1 MPPRHRSSGNNSRN
15 VLIRYRWQGM
25 KLMRK
30 QVRKHNV
37 YRWAGSMLID
47 AESSPTRERVPG
59 LAAKVRLGPNP
70 I

>member
-1 MPPRHRSSGNNSRN
+1 
-15 VLIRYRWQGM
+15 M

-47 AESSPTRERVPG
+47 AESSPTRERVLG
-59 LAAKVRLGPNP
+59 LAAKARLGPNP